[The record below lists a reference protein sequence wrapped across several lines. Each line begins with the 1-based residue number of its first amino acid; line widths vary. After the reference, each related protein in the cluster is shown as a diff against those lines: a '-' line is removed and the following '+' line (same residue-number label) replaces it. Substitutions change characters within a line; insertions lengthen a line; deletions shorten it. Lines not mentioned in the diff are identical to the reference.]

1 MLDDAGVKRASVV
14 GLGVAVPDDL
24 GLVDL
29 PGRPATYAEWDA
41 IDMAELFEEPFDL
54 PVFVENDAA
63 AAMGEM
69 QLGLGQTLSS
79 FFYIL
84 ISSGLGGGIVVDG
97 AYFRGADGRSGEL
110 GFLRAPT
117 EDGGIQQVQKLV
129 SLSGL
134 AKHLA
139 ADGLTLADALRSE
152 EHTSELQSIMRISY
166 ADF

>member
-1 MLDDAGVKRASVV
+1 
-14 GLGVAVPDDL
+14 
-24 GLVDL
+24 
-29 PGRPATYAEWDA
+29 
-41 IDMAELFEEPFDL
+41 MAELFEEPFDL
-54 PVFVENDAA
+54 PVFVENDAAA

-117 EDGGIQQVQKLV
+117 EAGGIQQVQKLV
-129 SLSGL
+129 SRSGL
-134 AKHLA
+134 
-139 ADGLTLADALRSE
+139 RSAE
-152 EHTSELQSIMRISY
+152 RREGKEGVSTCRTRCARYH
-166 ADF
+166 